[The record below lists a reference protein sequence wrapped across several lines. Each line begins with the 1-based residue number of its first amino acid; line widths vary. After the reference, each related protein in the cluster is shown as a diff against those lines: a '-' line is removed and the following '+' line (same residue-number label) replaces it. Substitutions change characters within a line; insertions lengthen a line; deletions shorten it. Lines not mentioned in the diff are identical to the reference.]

1 MNEEERNEVVRL
13 LLECESEG
21 GLAPPYVVQQDT
33 YREQHVPFLR
43 PARPVRTG
51 PVPYDAEG
59 REVFVV
65 SDLHIAAGRNPAG
78 VYKGTENFFADDSFL
93 RFLDHAHAGLA
104 GDDALLVI
112 NGDIFDFLRVTEYP
126 GRVRPARFS
135 KRVRHALKGNAIG
148 VPAPPAAAVVNAQL
162 AEWSAEL
169 LKVGIGMTPAAL
181 GADISRRERKYGLG
195 TADYKT
201 IYKLMRIHRGH
212 PGFFEALAR
221 WLDRGHTLLILKGNH
236 DLELYWP
243 AVRNYLRLIL
253 AEEIVARTPG
263 TTVAGVLRSTV
274 LPRIT
279 FADDAV
285 LIDKDFYVEH
295 GHRYDKF
302 TMVLD
307 GPTLPKYPTQI
318 NIPFGSFFNRYLIN
332 RIELFYPFLDN
343 VRPSGNVLPM
353 LMKENFP
360 LAVKVLLQ
368 HAPLLGRMLIA
379 NIRYTWFMLQRVFWF
394 LVVLGIP
401 VAYIVLTL
409 ANSSIVAEIEK
420 CVKENQVLS
429 FLFGQLKTVASLL
442 LAYVLSRVVAWF
454 QLSEPD
460 SLASYALERFKGTDY
475 RIMTMGHTHNP
486 GEYLWAGGRRFY
498 NTGTWIP
505 VIEISTADVRS
516 DRTYTFL
523 HLVRDGSGALQPAAD
538 GLLERWNDDA
548 ERADAQVLMERK

>member
-1 MNEEERNEVVRL
+1 MSEEERNEVARL
-13 LLECESEG
+13 LLDCESEG
-21 GLAPPYVVQQDT
+21 GLAPPYVVQPDT
-33 YREQHVPFLR
+33 YREERVPFLR
-43 PARPVRTG
+43 PARPVRTE
-51 PVPYDAEG
+51 PVPYDAGG

-93 RFLDHAHAGLA
+93 RFLDHAHAGLDGA
-104 GDDALLVI
+104 DALLVI

-135 KRVRHALKGNAIG
+135 KRVRHAIKLDPIG
-148 VPAPPAAAVVNAQL
+148 VPAPPTAAVVNAQL

-169 LKVGIGMTPAAL
+169 LKVGIAMTPAAL
-181 GADISRRERKYGLG
+181 DADISGRERKYGLG

-221 WLDRGHTLLILKGNH
+221 WLERGHTLLILKGNH

-253 AEEIVARTPG
+253 AEEIVARGTG
-263 TTVAGVLRSTV
+263 TTVADVLRSTV

-285 LIDKDFYVEH
+285 LIDEDFYVEH

-307 GPTLPKYPTQI
+307 APTLPKYPDQI

-343 VRPSGNVLPM
+343 VRPSGNVLPI

-360 LAVKVLLQ
+360 LAVKVLFQ
-368 HAPLLGRMLIA
+368 HAPLLGRVLIA

-401 VAYIVLTL
+401 VAYIVLTF

-420 CVKENQVLS
+420 VVTENELLS
-429 FLFGQLKTVASLL
+429 LLFGQLKTVASLF
-442 LAYVLSRVVAWF
+442 LAYVLSRAVAWF

-460 SLASYALERFKGTDY
+460 SLASYALERFKGTNY

-486 GEYLWAGGRRFY
+486 GEYLWANGRRFY

-505 VIEISTADVRS
+505 VIEISTADVRH

-523 HLVRDGSGALQPAAD
+523 HLVRDANGVLQPAAD

-548 ERADAQVLMERK
+548 GRADAQVLMERK

>member
-1 MNEEERNEVVRL
+1 MNEDERNEVARL
-13 LLECESEG
+13 LLECEDEG

-33 YREQHVPFLR
+33 YREESGPFFGQ
-43 PARPVRTG
+43 ARPVRTE
-51 PVPYDAEG
+51 PVPYDAGG

-78 VYKGTENFFADDSFL
+78 VYKGTENFFADESFL
-93 RFLDHAHAGLA
+93 RFLDHAHAGLD
-104 GDDALLVI
+104 GTDALLVI

-135 KRVRHALKGNAIG
+135 KRVRHALKWDPIG
-148 VPAPPAAAVVNAQL
+148 VPSPPPAAAVLAQL

-169 LKVGIGMTPAAL
+169 AKVGIAMAPAAL
-181 GADISRRERKYGLG
+181 GADISSRERKYGLG

-201 IYKLMRIHRGH
+201 IYKMMRIRAGH
-212 PGFFEALAR
+212 AGFFEALAR
-221 WLDRGHTLLILKGNH
+221 WLERGHTLLILKGNH

-253 AEEIVARTPG
+253 AENIAARTPG
-263 TTVAGVLRSTV
+263 ATVADVLRTMV
-274 LPRIT
+274 LPNVT

-285 LIDKDFYVEH
+285 LIDTDFYVEH

-307 GPTLPKYPTQI
+307 SPTLPKEPGQI

-368 HAPLLGRMLIA
+368 HVPLLGRMLLT
-379 NIRYTWFMLQRVFWF
+379 NFRYLWFMLHRVFWF
-394 LVVLGIP
+394 MLVLGIP
-401 VAYIVLTL
+401 VVYVVLAL
-409 ANSSIVAEIEK
+409 AHSPIVAEAEK
-420 CVKENQVLS
+420 YVKENEVLS
-429 FLFGQLKTVASLL
+429 FLFGQLKAVASLL

-460 SLASYALERFKGTDY
+460 SLATFARERFKGTAY

-505 VIEISTADVRS
+505 VIEISTADVRE

-523 HLVRDGSGALQPAAD
+523 HLVRDRFGALQPAAA
-538 GLLERWNDDA
+538 GLLQRWNDDA